1 MAFQA
6 DFFVLTKKRNSTLQP
21 SGTGQYSLSVTL
33 NDADTSLLSPS
44 LRLRIPSDGILLCN
58 YVHII
63 KFRRYYWIDD
73 WTYNADGTW
82 TANCSI
88 DVLASWKSNIIS
100 SPGYI
105 GRAETASI
113 QNAYALDTFYP
124 STNLHTTHRQ
134 TIDTGM
140 SGSPTTGSTF
150 VIGVISKD
158 NPNLGAVSYYAIQ
171 RDQLGTLM
179 SNMMATAG
187 GTVTDWSN
195 VNAITG
201 DVLKTIVNPI
211 QYIVSCKWF
220 PFTIPNLIYNTAIN
234 LGGWSTGATGA
245 KIGSMQRLL
254 EGDVTVASL
263 PNFPEYPPY
272 ARYTFI
278 SPIFGSFEL
287 DGTILATNKRLH
299 WRIDANIATGGA
311 VLSVTSLREVGQDRY
326 HYELF
331 RSASMLAVDIPLTQL
346 GTNYVGLAKTA
357 IGTVAGAA
365 DWSSWIT
372 SPGSQVAN
380 IANGLIDAA
389 TMAISPSVQST
400 GGSINGFIF
409 DVGMMYVQQ
418 VRYATVSQS
427 DETFGKPVKRYLSN
441 LTNITGF
448 VQYDVSLFNAACTS
462 TEKDQVISMLE
473 GGVYIE

>member
-33 NDADTSLLSPS
+33 NDSDTSLLSPS
-44 LRLRIPSDGILLCN
+44 LRLCIPSDGILLCN

-63 KFRRYYWIDD
+63 KFSRYYWIDD

-88 DVLASWKSNIIS
+88 DVLASWKSAIIS

-105 GRAETASI
+105 GRAENASI
-113 QNAYALDTFYP
+113 QNQYALDTYYP
-124 STNLHTTHRQ
+124 ATNMHTTYRQ

-140 SGSPTTGSTF
+140 SGTPLLGTF
-150 VIGVISKD
+150 VIGVMSKD
-158 NPNLGAVSYYAIQ
+158 NPNLGAISYYAIQ
-171 RDQLGTLM
+171 RDQLAIMM
-179 SNMMATAG
+179 SSMMATAG
-187 GTVTDWSN
+187 STVQDWENIDS
-195 VNAITG
+195 ITG

-211 QYIVSCKWF
+211 QYITSCKWF
-220 PFTIPNLIYNTAIN
+220 PFSVPNLSYNTAIN
-234 LGGWSTGATGA
+234 LGGWATGATGA
-245 KIGSMQRLL
+245 KIGSMQRALY
-254 EGDVTVASL
+254 GDLTISSL
-263 PNFPEYPPY
+263 PGFLDYPPY

-278 SPIFGSFEL
+278 SPIFGTFDL
-287 DGTILATNKRLH
+287 DPTIIAQNKNITWTIDTNL
-299 WRIDANIATGGA
+299 ATGGS
-311 VLSVTSLREVGQDRY
+311 VLTVKSYRTSGESRY
-326 HYELF
+326 LYELF
-331 RSASMLAVDIPLTQL
+331 RTSTMLAVDIPLTQL
-346 GTNYVGLAKTA
+346 GTNYVGIAKTA
-357 IGTVAGAA
+357 INTVAGAA
-365 DWSSWIT
+365 DWQNWIT

-389 TMAISPSVQST
+389 TMALSPSVQST
-400 GGSINGFIF
+400 GGSINGFVF

-427 DETFGKPVKRYLSN
+427 DVTFGKPVKRYLSN
-441 LTNITGF
+441 LEGITGF

>member
-6 DFFVLTKKRNSTLQP
+6 DFFPMQKKRNSTLQP
-21 SGTGQYSLSVTL
+21 AGTGSFSLSVTL
-33 NDADTSLLSPS
+33 NDGDTSLLSPS
-44 LRLRIPSDGILLCN
+44 LRMVIPSDGILLCN

-63 KFRRYYWIDD
+63 KFSRYYWIDD
-73 WTYNADGTW
+73 WIYNADGTW

-88 DVLASWKSNIIS
+88 DVLASWKSQIIS

-105 GRAETASI
+105 GRAENATV

-124 STNLHTTHRQ
+124 ATNLHTTYRQ

-140 SGSPTTGSTF
+140 SGTPSLGTF
-150 VIGVISKD
+150 VIGVMSKD
-158 NPNLGAVSYYAIQ
+158 NPNLGAISYYAI
-171 RDQLGTLM
+171 RSDQLSIMM
-179 SNMMATAG
+179 SSMMATAG
-187 GTVTDWSN
+187 STVQDWQDTDS
-195 VNAITG
+195 ITG

-211 QYIVSCKWF
+211 QYITTCRWF
-220 PFTIPNLIYNTAIN
+220 PFSIPNLSYNTAIN

-245 KIGSMQRLL
+245 KIGSMQRALY
-254 EGDVTVASL
+254 GDLTITDL
-263 PNFPEYPPY
+263 PGFLDYPPY

-278 SPIFGSFEL
+278 SPIFGTFDL
-287 DGTILATNKRLH
+287 DPTIIAQNKNITWTIDTNL
-299 WRIDANIATGGA
+299 ATGGS
-311 VLSVTSLREVGQDRY
+311 VLTVKSYRTSGESRFL
-326 HYELF
+326 YELF
-331 RSASMLAVDIPLTQL
+331 RTSTMLAVDIPLTQL
-346 GTNYVGLAKTA
+346 GTNYVGLAKNA

-365 DWSSWIT
+365 DWSKWVT

-389 TMAISPSVQST
+389 TMALSPSVQST
-400 GGSINGFIF
+400 GGSINGFVF

-418 VRYATVSQS
+418 IRYASVSQS
-427 DETFGKPVKRYLSN
+427 DVTFGKPVKRYLSN
-441 LTNITGF
+441 LNGITGF

>member
-6 DFFVLTKKRNSTLQP
+6 DFFQLQKKRNSTLQP
-21 SGTGQYSLSVTL
+21 SGTGLYSLSVTL

-44 LRLRIPSDGILLCN
+44 LRLRIPSGAILQCN

-63 KFRRYYWIDD
+63 KFNRYYWIDD
-73 WTYNADGTW
+73 WSYNADGTW
-82 TANCSI
+82 TALCSI
-88 DVLASWKSNIIS
+88 DVLASWKSAIIS

-105 GRAETASI
+105 GRAESASI
-113 QNAYALDTFYP
+113 QNADALDTFYP
-124 STNLHTTHRQ
+124 ATNLHTTHRQ

-140 SGSPTTGSTF
+140 SGTPLLGTF
-150 VIGVISKD
+150 VLGVMSKD
-158 NPNLGAVSYYAIQ
+158 SPNLGAVSYYAVQ

-195 VNAITG
+195 VDAITG

-220 PFTIPNLIYNTAIN
+220 PFSIPNLSYNTAIS
-234 LGGWSTGATGA
+234 LGGWATGATGA

-254 EGDVTVASL
+254 EGDVTVVTL
-263 PNFPEYPPY
+263 PNFLEYPPY

-287 DGTILATNKRLH
+287 DGTILAKNKRLH

-311 VLSVTSLREVGQDRY
+311 VLSVTSLREVGEDRY

-331 RSASMLAVDIPLTQL
+331 RSAAMLAVDIPLTQL
-346 GTNYVGLAKTA
+346 GTNYVGLAKNA

-365 DWSSWIT
+365 DWTNWIT

-409 DVGMMYVQQ
+409 DVGTMYIQQ

-427 DETFGKPVKRYLSN
+427 DVTFGKPVKRYLSN
-441 LTNITGF
+441 LTGISGF
-448 VQYDVSLFNAACTS
+448 VQYDVSLFTAACTS